1 MNTPSPIT
9 SPARTALAAAAVLA
23 VACSITSSQ
32 ASPPLDLGI
41 NTPLRPSTGYL
52 NDYLR
57 ADDPYMAAWNLG
69 VQYRARYEIKENGG
83 ATGAGSGTDFS
94 AKPGVANDNAYLLQK
109 TLIRVGYTAKWWE
122 AFVQGRN
129 SSSTSDKRPS
139 TGALPGSG
147 AGPESDGPID
157 LHQAYIGIGNHKE
170 FPFSVKVG
178 RQELSYGE
186 ERLVGAFA
194 WNNIGR
200 VFDAAKLRWQNS
212 WFSGDFF
219 TSRIVLPDDNN
230 FNTPNDYDYFS
241 GAYLTS
247 KKIPTMQT
255 EFYFFARNA
264 SPQATA
270 PGPRSPFTVGTA
282 RDIYT
287 VGARLVTATNDW
299 GNINFFV
306 DGAYQF
312 GHYND
317 PAIAA
322 VGARGLEQKA
332 YMVVANG
339 SYTWQEAAFTPKLGL
354 EYCFGSG
361 DSNPTDGK
369 HETFENL
376 FPTNHKFYGFADFAS
391 LQNLHDVRLYSSVK
405 PLSRLTLLA
414 EAHLFWLADTHDNF
428 YNVGGARR
436 GGLAAT
442 PGTGYGINPGYSSDL
457 GTETDLIATWAL
469 SPYASIE
476 VGYCHFFRG
485 NYVKDSL
492 SVIGSKD
499 ADYVYLQTQLSF

>member
-1 MNTPSPIT
+1 MNPPSPIPT
-9 SPARTALAAAAVLA
+9 LPKAALAIAAVAALS
-23 VACSITSSQ
+23 VSLQ
-32 ASPPLDLGI
+32 AAPPLDLGLD
-41 NTPLRPSTGYL
+41 TPLRPSTGFL

-69 VQYRARYEIKENGG
+69 VQYRARYEMKENGG

-94 AKPGVANDNAYLLQK
+94 AKPGVLNDNSYLLQK
-109 TLIRVGYTAKWWE
+109 TLIRVGYTGKWFE

-129 SSSTSDKRPS
+129 SSSTNDKRPS

-157 LHQAYIGIGNHKE
+157 LHQAYLGLGNHKE
-170 FPFSVKVG
+170 FPLSLKVG

-194 WNNIGR
+194 WNNVGR

-230 FNTPNDYDYFS
+230 FNTANDYDYFS

-247 KKIPTMQT
+247 RKIPSLVSD
-255 EFYFFARNA
+255 FYFLSRNA
-264 SPQATA
+264 SPQATS
-270 PGPRSPFTVGTA
+270 PGPRSPFTVTSA

-287 VGARLVTATNDW
+287 LGARFVSATNDW

-317 PAIAA
+317 PAIATA
-322 VGARGLEQKA
+322 SARGLEQQA
-332 YMVVANG
+332 YMAVANA
-339 SYTWQEAAFTPKLGL
+339 SYTWQEVAFTPKVGL

-361 DSNPTDGK
+361 DSNPNDGK
-369 HETFENL
+369 HQTFENL

-391 LQNLHDVRLYSSVK
+391 LQNLHDLRFFSSLK
-405 PLSRLTLLA
+405 PMARLTLLA
-414 EAHLFWLADTHDNF
+414 EAHLMWLADTHDSF
-428 YNVGGARR
+428 YTVTGARR

-442 PGTGYGINPGYSSDL
+442 PGNGYGINPTYSSAL
-457 GTETDLIATWAL
+457 GAETDLVATWAL
-469 SPYASIE
+469 SPYISIE
-476 VGYCHFFRG
+476 AAYCHFFRG
-485 NYVKDSL
+485 SYVSSSL
-492 SVIGSKD
+492 SAIGSKD
-499 ADYVYLQTQLSF
+499 ADYIYLQTQFSF